1 MIITE
6 IKQKGQNILI
16 TLSDRSAISC
26 PKSIFYNVEI
36 YEGMEVDNDDVRY
49 LIEKSAEEAA
59 RNKAM
64 TLLANNM
71 MSEFQ
76 LKNKLRTKKYPERLI
91 KDAVKFCKEYDLI
104 DDKRFAKIALI
115 SLLKKRKSRRSIYN
129 YLKRAGVSTRIIEK
143 MTDKVTDRRERISID
158 KNIVKYYP
166 FYSSKK
172 DPEKSLLQYLIGKG
186 FNYGAASKRVKKYFE
201 KMNTENKTQ

>member
-49 LIEKSAEEAA
+49 LIEKSAEESA

-91 KDAVKFCKEYDLI
+91 KNAVKFCKEYDLI

-143 MTDKVTDRRERISID
+143 MTDKITDRRERISID

-186 FNYGAASKRVKKYFE
+186 FNYGTASKRVKKYFE
-201 KMNTENKTQ
+201 KMNTENKTE